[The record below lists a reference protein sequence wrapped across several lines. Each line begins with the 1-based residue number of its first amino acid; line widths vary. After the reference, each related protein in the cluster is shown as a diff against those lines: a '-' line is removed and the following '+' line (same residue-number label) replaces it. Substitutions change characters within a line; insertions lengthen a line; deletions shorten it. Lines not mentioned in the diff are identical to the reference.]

1 MFSRLIA
8 LLMSLPLGLTLSAAA
23 HAQPPIAGQTTKSQ
37 PMLEGMRQL
46 IKRQGARI
54 RQLEAEKSASAT
66 SESAAPAGKDTSP
79 AAPDSSQE
87 ITASSKAV
95 GTATENTTTEGKKKD
110 DFANV
115 FGLLI
120 QLKAAAKIDDKKKDE
135 QPLTERDKI
144 LLDRFE
150 QMEKRLAE
158 VESRLAEILSMDKCQ
173 RANGPTASALQPA
186 VASALNATTAVPIS
200 DAGESSQAPSKSGG
214 VGISPKF
221 TVNSIPRWKNK
232 KEPFAFMDSIWLT
245 SNKID
250 RTDRADDVD
259 NVGKS
264 QKTGQSD
271 KTNKGTAQASA
282 GQNPP
287 RRANPAPLDGVF
299 PSTEYIGPSPL
310 IGVPDTDTV
319 YPLTGGN
326 TGPSGSF
333 VEGYAPDL
341 GRFERRFITG
351 FLFKL

>member
-158 VESRLAEILSMDKCQ
+158 VESRLAEILSMDKC
-173 RANGPTASALQPA
+173 G
-186 VASALNATTAVPIS
+186 
-200 DAGESSQAPSKSGG
+200 
-214 VGISPKF
+214 
-221 TVNSIPRWKNK
+221 
-232 KEPFAFMDSIWLT
+232 
-245 SNKID
+245 
-250 RTDRADDVD
+250 
-259 NVGKS
+259 
-264 QKTGQSD
+264 
-271 KTNKGTAQASA
+271 
-282 GQNPP
+282 
-287 RRANPAPLDGVF
+287 
-299 PSTEYIGPSPL
+299 
-310 IGVPDTDTV
+310 
-319 YPLTGGN
+319 
-326 TGPSGSF
+326 
-333 VEGYAPDL
+333 
-341 GRFERRFITG
+341 
-351 FLFKL
+351 